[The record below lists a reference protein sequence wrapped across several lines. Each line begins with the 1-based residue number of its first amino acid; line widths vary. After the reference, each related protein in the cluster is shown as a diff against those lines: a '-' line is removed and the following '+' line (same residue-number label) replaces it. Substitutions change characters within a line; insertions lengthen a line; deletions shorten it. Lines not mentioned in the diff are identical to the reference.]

1 MDGINNSISK
11 DTFPENAKVASV
23 SLVEKELIDE
33 NKVSNFRPVSAL
45 NVLLKYVNL
54 LQKISLLQF
63 GRTSCRLLLE
73 STTNLIT
80 QRRQPLTIIT
90 NHSILDVAEVLDPPL
105 TTHNIHSSD
114 YLKNGEKILIKN
126 MLLVEF

>member
-73 STTNLIT
+73 L
-80 QRRQPLTIIT
+80 PP
-90 NHSILDVAEVLDPPL
+90 IL
-105 TTHNIHSSD
+105 
-114 YLKNGEKILIKN
+114 
-126 MLLVEF
+126 

>member
-11 DTFPENAKVASV
+11 DAFPENAKVASV

-33 NKVSNFRPVSAL
+33 NKVSNFRPVSVL

-63 GRTSCRLLLE
+63 GRTSCRLLLK

-90 NHSILDVAEVLDPPL
+90 KHSILDVAEVLDPPL
-105 TTHNIHSSD
+105 ATHNMHSSD